1 MIKCS
6 LCDQTFDEN
15 DDLIET
21 RKSRHETG
29 MHSKDR
35 VIHSERDG
43 SSSKP
48 MGNHNYGSVTWE
60 KVIVLETWT
69 GHERD
74 DD

>member
-15 DDLIET
+15 DELIET

-60 KVIVLETWT
+60 KI
-69 GHERD
+69 GERNAL
-74 DD
+74 